1 MSEKSCKAVSFSN
14 MSSDIVLQI
23 EHLGLIQQS
32 VLYKKSKRERKS
44 RKGMSSLPPMEDIL
58 TNIEDLAGFRCGNC

>member
-1 MSEKSCKAVSFSN
+1 

-32 VLYKKSKRERKS
+32 IPYKTSKCERKS
-44 RKGMSSLPPMEDIL
+44 RKGMSGLPPMEDIL
-58 TNIEDLAGFRCGNC
+58 TNIEDLAGFLCEIVRESSHFFF